1 MERIKQVQ
9 TKLGS
14 RNARQTFGSI
24 RVRQG
29 ADLVGDG
36 REVSITYKSLGKG
49 STPKDFH
56 PPLGSRWR

>member
-29 ADLVGDG
+29 ADLVGVTA
-36 REVSITYKSLGKG
+36 EKCLLPIN
-49 STPKDFH
+49 P
-56 PPLGSRWR
+56 